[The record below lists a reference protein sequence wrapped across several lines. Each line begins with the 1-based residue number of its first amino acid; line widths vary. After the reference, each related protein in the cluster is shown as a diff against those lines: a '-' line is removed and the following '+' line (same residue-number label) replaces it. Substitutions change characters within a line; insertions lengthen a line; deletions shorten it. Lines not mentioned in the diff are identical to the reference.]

1 MGLDKFF
8 NDLDKD
14 DIRIPDN
21 SYKYKVDKFVNRFDS
36 SNFDLFK
43 FEKSTIEK
51 KVPMSMYFDKQD
63 LALLKAIA
71 YTKDTTVNK
80 ILMSVLKESLEITIN
95 SLPNDFNVET
105 LAKKYDAKNVTW
117 LKCIISTNFD
127 RKKLHFGR

>member
-8 NDLDKD
+8 NNLDKD

-21 SYKYKVDKFVNRFDS
+21 SCKYKVDKFVNRFDS

-43 FEKSTIEK
+43 FEKTTIEK

-80 ILMSVLKESLEITIN
+80 ILMNVLKESLEITIN
-95 SLPNDFNVET
+95 SLPNDFNIET
-105 LAKKYDAKNVTW
+105 LAKKYDAK
-117 LKCIISTNFD
+117 C
-127 RKKLHFGR
+127 RKRKD

>member
-1 MGLDKFF
+1 LRRRYYKMGLDKFF

-105 LAKKYDAKNVTW
+105 LAKKYDAK
-117 LKCIISTNFD
+117 C
-127 RKKLHFGR
+127 RKRKD